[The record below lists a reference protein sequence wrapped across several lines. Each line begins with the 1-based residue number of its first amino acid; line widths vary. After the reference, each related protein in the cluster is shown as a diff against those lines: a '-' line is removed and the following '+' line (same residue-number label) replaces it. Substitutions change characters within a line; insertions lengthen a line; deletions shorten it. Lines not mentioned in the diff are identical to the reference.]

1 MIKSYCLKET
11 KITENINTRIVKTE
25 TNRLMELSKCAS
37 CGVQKAMFIKK

>member
-25 TNRLMELSKCAS
+25 TNRLMELSNCAN
-37 CGVQKAMFIKK
+37 CGGKKARFIKQ